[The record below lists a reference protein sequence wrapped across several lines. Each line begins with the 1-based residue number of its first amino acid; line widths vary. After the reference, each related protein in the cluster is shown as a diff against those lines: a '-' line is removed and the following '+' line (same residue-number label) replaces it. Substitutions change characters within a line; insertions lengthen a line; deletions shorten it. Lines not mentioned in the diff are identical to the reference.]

1 MPPTA
6 PLLLLALAAMLA
18 LGLGLRRH
26 LLRARRDGALSRAID
41 RSRTRIAALDEQF
54 AAGAMSPESL
64 AAQQHQ
70 LAGDLL
76 RLDASAPQAATP
88 RRLPARQQLAAACAL
103 LAALAAGAI
112 YLAVDRR
119 SAAAPQPGRDLAAPQ
134 AAGAS
139 TPAPG
144 NAARPARALSD
155 EQVQRMVDA
164 TRAQVAQDPRDAA
177 AWALLA
183 HSYDMQGRFAESS
196 KAYASLARLRPK
208 DAQVLADY
216 ADALAVA
223 NGRTLRGEPSALID
237 KALALDPA
245 NLKALTLA
253 GTAAYEREDYAQAR
267 QRWSRARALS
277 TDPAF
282 LRVIDASLASARAAG
297 KLPVRAA
304 AAPSAPALGAATT
317 TTTATATVSGRVS
330 LADDLVAR
338 TAADAT
344 VFVFARPVDG
354 SRMPVAILRR
364 HVRDLPLDF
373 TLDDSLAMVP
383 TVRLSQA
390 GSVVI
395 VARVSRRGDVAPQ
408 AGDLQGLSA
417 PVPVGAR
424 GIKLEISEVLP

>member
-1 MPPTA
+1 
-6 PLLLLALAAMLA
+6 
-18 LGLGLRRH
+18 
-26 LLRARRDGALSRAID
+26 
-41 RSRTRIAALDEQF
+41 
-54 AAGAMSPESL
+54 
-64 AAQQHQ
+64 
-70 LAGDLL
+70 
-76 RLDASAPQAATP
+76 
-88 RRLPARQQLAAACAL
+88 
-103 LAALAAGAI
+103 
-112 YLAVDRR
+112 
-119 SAAAPQPGRDLAAPQ
+119 
-134 AAGAS
+134 
-139 TPAPG
+139 
-144 NAARPARALSD
+144 
-155 EQVQRMVDA
+155 
-164 TRAQVAQDPRDAA
+164 
-177 AWALLA
+177 
-183 HSYDMQGRFAESS
+183 MQGRFAESS

-282 LRVIDASLASARAAG
+282 LREIDASLASARAAG